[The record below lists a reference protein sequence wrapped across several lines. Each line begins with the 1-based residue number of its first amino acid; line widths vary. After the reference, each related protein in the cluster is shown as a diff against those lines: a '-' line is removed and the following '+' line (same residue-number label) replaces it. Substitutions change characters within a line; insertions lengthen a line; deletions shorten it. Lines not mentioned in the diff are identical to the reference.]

1 MSTKKIGLALTIIL
15 PTLLIGC
22 GGGSDDSSSGTS
34 TDSNTQYDNLNNG
47 TRLFA
52 VDYDLDES
60 VAGDDN
66 LRISYFEIFNKKIN
80 NTGENTAL
88 GEYVLTSGKLY
99 SPQDITNTSVILNSL
114 TSWTSNYIGDIKTDI
129 KLEKVNISGKNIFDT
144 VLPGYRSLGFD
155 SSNRYS
161 EAKKLLSVAG
171 NATFPEGS
179 TCYRFVSR
187 KVNQEFFNFS
197 TDDAFNQD
205 FYDFDKEN
213 TGYVNYLNEIYKP
226 LGLNYRYVSGTWQNI
241 PWTTIYDTN
250 LGNADDDTVAVKFQN
265 NTYLAEYNS
274 NIEWT
279 PSKEIKQWQNFL
291 DQPLAVEKQRI
302 PKLNIEKLKNGCDI
316 YNAPAAGTLASY
328 RIIDWNN

>member
-99 SPQDITNTSVILNSL
+99 SPQDITNNSVILNSL

-241 PWTTIYDTN
+241 PH
-250 LGNADDDTVAVKFQN
+250 
-265 NTYLAEYNS
+265 
-274 NIEWT
+274 
-279 PSKEIKQWQNFL
+279 
-291 DQPLAVEKQRI
+291 
-302 PKLNIEKLKNGCDI
+302 
-316 YNAPAAGTLASY
+316 
-328 RIIDWNN
+328 